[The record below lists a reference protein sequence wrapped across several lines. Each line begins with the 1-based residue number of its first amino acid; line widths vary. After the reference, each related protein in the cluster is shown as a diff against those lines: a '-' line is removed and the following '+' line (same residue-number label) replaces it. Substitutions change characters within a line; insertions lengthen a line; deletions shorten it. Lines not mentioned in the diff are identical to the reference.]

1 VSSLPSP
8 SLFSLNCGRRLAFHE
23 FGSRESPQVLL
34 CLPGLLE
41 TSASF
46 ESLLVAATHAPG
58 LRVIAIDHCG
68 RGNSDALP
76 MDGGY
81 AMAIYLADIEEFI
94 ARQIF
99 QTIGLQPKLDVLGTS
114 MGGILAMYLAS
125 NPRNNLNGIFLNDIG
140 LSLTWMSILG
150 LYKSTQVSGRSPE
163 PKDLATKLGV
173 TEGAVR
179 DVQSPHH
186 FDLPH
191 QKDWKGMN
199 FANTLSNFAGPV
211 RLIYGSQSGVCLDD
225 QVQQFIESYPKA
237 NVLRVEGASHPV
249 PFTENV
255 CEFVLSSLNL
265 PKIGQK
271 ASDSTEEEKP
281 SRLDKDQTQ
290 IQVQEQLEIN
300 LSTQTTH
307 PSDSLPAHPVKNW
320 FRRIKSWFSR

>member
-1 VSSLPSP
+1 
-8 SLFSLNCGRRLAFHE
+8 
-23 FGSRESPQVLL
+23 
-34 CLPGLLE
+34 
-41 TSASF
+41 
-46 ESLLVAATHAPG
+46 
-58 LRVIAIDHCG
+58 
-68 RGNSDALP
+68 

-99 QTIGLQPKLDVLGTS
+99 RTIGLHPKLDVLGTS

-271 ASDSTEEEKP
+271 ASDSTDEEKP
-281 SRLDKDQTQ
+281 SRLDQDQTQ

-300 LSTQTTH
+300 LNALTTH
-307 PSDSLPAHPVKNW
+307 PSISLPAQPVKKW

>member
-1 VSSLPSP
+1 
-8 SLFSLNCGRRLAFHE
+8 
-23 FGSRESPQVLL
+23 
-34 CLPGLLE
+34 
-41 TSASF
+41 
-46 ESLLVAATHAPG
+46 LLVAATHATS

-76 MDGGY
+76 MDSGY
-81 AMAIYLADIEEFI
+81 AMAIYLADTEEFI
-94 ARQIF
+94 SRHIF
-99 QTIGLQPKLDVLGTS
+99 QASEPHPKLDVMGTS

-150 LYKSTQVSGRSPE
+150 LYKSSQVSGRSPE

-191 QKDWKGMN
+191 QKNWKGMN
-199 FANTLSNFAGPV
+199 FAHTLSNFAGPV

-225 QVQQFIESYPKA
+225 QVQEFIESYPKA

-255 CEFVLSSLNL
+255 CEFVLSSLHL
-265 PKIGQK
+265 PKFSKK
-271 ASDSTEEEKP
+271 ASDSTDQEKS
-281 SRLDKDQTQ
+281 SRLNQDQ
-290 IQVQEQLEIN
+290 IQKQAQEQLEIN
-300 LSTQTTH
+300 LNTETTH
-307 PSDSLPAHPVKNW
+307 PSDNLPTPSVKNW
-320 FRRIKSWFSR
+320 FRKVKSWFSR